1 MNTFSWCI
9 LRTLAASS
17 VPAEQGCTGGNGI
30 PHSRELS
37 GNSQYH
43 QLPHTGHL
51 EGDDL
56 GVPRIGPVHLEM
68 RKGQRLQSPLPVG
81 SALSP
86 PPVGSVLSP
95 PPVGSVLSPPP
106 VGSVVS
112 VLPTGGGDS
121 VVSVLSPP
129 PVGSVVSACTVPS
142 PPLPLH
148 HLHTSPVSRR
158 MGLG

>member
-1 MNTFSWCI
+1 MEVREHIFLVHS
-9 LRTLAASS
+9 TLAASS

-68 RKGQRLQSPLPVG
+68 RKGQRLQST
-81 SALSP
+81 
-86 PPVGSVLSP
+86 PPVGNVRT
-95 PPVGSVLSPPP
+95 V
-106 VGSVVS
+106 
-112 VLPTGGGDS
+112 PTPCGK
-121 VVSVLSPP
+121 
-129 PVGSVVSACTVPS
+129 CTVPT
-142 PPLPLH
+142 PC
-148 HLHTSPVSRR
+148 
-158 MGLG
+158 G